1 MFEGLAI
8 GRQFGHWSGN
18 SSVEHSQRRMVSG
31 LVEGL
36 FRQLMAD
43 FSNFGRSSLTRI
55 VATWDFV
62 QI

>member
-8 GRQFGHWSGN
+8 GRQFRHWSGT
-18 SSVEHSQRRMVSG
+18 SPVEHQRRRMASG

-36 FRQLMAD
+36 FRQLMPD
-43 FSNFGRSSLTRI
+43 LSNFGRSSLTWI

>member
-8 GRQFGHWSGN
+8 GRQFSHWSGN
-18 SSVEHSQRRMVSG
+18 SPVEQSRRRMVSG

-43 FSNFGRSSLTRI
+43 FSNFGRSSLTWI